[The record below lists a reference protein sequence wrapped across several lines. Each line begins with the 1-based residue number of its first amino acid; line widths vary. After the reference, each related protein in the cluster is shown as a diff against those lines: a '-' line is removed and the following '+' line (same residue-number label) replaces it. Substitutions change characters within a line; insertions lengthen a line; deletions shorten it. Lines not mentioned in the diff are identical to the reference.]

1 MFKDINKVEDIFIPD
16 FFNFIFENIDLN
28 EIKKPE
34 LDSSLKKILHD
45 NSIFLTRL
53 KEVLN
58 NTTIEIYPRP
68 ILGKFRDSG
77 TVKEQLFI
85 RNKFNLE
92 GNEKKELCSI
102 NIYFEYSAIKKLSRI
117 TMESGNR
124 IIIDPRN
131 NTNDMFTKVS
141 LEFGQKYINTVT
153 LSSGIF
159 EFHTKKT
166 IQLNKKKEFNRD
178 KSVFLENSDIRK
190 KIIHGIANDIPIS
203 HEDFDLLCLSD
214 DKYFSSYYPLLPEL
228 FGKNKNKL
236 EDNVLEIVKN
246 INDKIKKNYTIKNN
260 I

>member
-1 MFKDINKVEDIFIPD
+1 MFNNINKVEEIPIPELLK
-16 FFNFIFENIDLN
+16 FIFDNIDLA
-28 EIKKPE
+28 EIKNSQIN
-34 LDSSLKKILHD
+34 SSLKQILHD
-45 NSIFLTRL
+45 KSGFLTNL
-53 KEVLN
+53 KEKLN
-58 NTTIEIYPRP
+58 NSTIEIYPRP
-68 ILGKFRDSG
+68 GTFRNSG

-85 RNKFNLE
+85 RNKFNIE
-92 GNEKKELCSI
+92 RNEQKELCSI
-102 NIYFEYSAIKKLSRI
+102 NIYFEYSAIKKLNAI
-117 TMESGNR
+117 TIEMGNR
-124 IIIDPRN
+124 IITGAGN
-131 NTNDMFTKVS
+131 SSNDMFTKFS
-141 LEFGQKYINTVT
+141 LEFGQKYINTVI

-178 KSVFLENSDIRK
+178 DSVFLENSDIRK

-214 DKYFSSYYPLLPEL
+214 DKYFSSYYPFLPEL
-228 FGKNKNKL
+228 FGKNKKKL

>member
-16 FFNFIFENIDLN
+16 FFNFIFENINLN
-28 EIKKPE
+28 EIKNSE
-34 LDSSLKKILHD
+34 LDSSLKKIL
-45 NSIFLTRL
+45 NNESILLTNL
-53 KEVLN
+53 KEILN
-58 NTTIEIYPRP
+58 TSTIETYPRP
-68 ILGKFRDSG
+68 GKFRDSG

-92 GNEKKELCSI
+92 KNEKKELCSI
-102 NIYFEYSAIKKLSRI
+102 NIFFEYSAIKKLNRI
-117 TMESGNR
+117 TMESGSR

-141 LEFGQKYINTVT
+141 LEFGQKYINTIT
-153 LSSGIF
+153 IDSGIF

-166 IQLNKKKEFNRD
+166 IQVNKKKEFNKD
-178 KSVFLENSDIRK
+178 SSVFLENSDIRK

-214 DKYFSSYYPLLPEL
+214 DKYFSSYYPSLPEL
-228 FGKNKNKL
+228 FGKNRRKL
-236 EDNVLEIVKN
+236 EDSVLEIVKN
-246 INDKIKKNYTIKNN
+246 INDKIKKSYTIKNN